1 MELKMDSKVQA
12 ELQCILDDELRW
24 VLDSKEGDD
33 YYCTYPADYRDE
45 ISSTTIKEIFQ
56 SDDPDA
62 VFYETINDSWFWF
75 IDNTQD
81 DTVTNVKMAWD
92 EDIAEWDEVEDEIT
106 TYIDEHVHW
115 QPDYRHYLDQMVNVD
130 ILIDT
135 GDGNYDYVLN
145 CVYPHYNG
153 RWDDEID
160 DKAALMWLTEQMGYT
175 KEQLNKA
182 CKDWDF
188 GGSAYLESV
197 ERELANCASH
207 MQQLVFLVSMTL
219 GECLQ
224 LNRRIAASQHPEFR
238 SEPWK
243 NASEDFITVPRTVM
257 CGLFDKWSGAG
268 SVLEIALE
276 KDLRIPLK
284 FIDGAVPDE
293 AVSGWNIGNV
303 YGMCAS
309 AWKTELIKEE
319 SHNV

>member
-1 MELKMDSKVQA
+1 MDSKVQA
-12 ELQCILDDELRW
+12 ELQCLLDDELRW

-33 YYCTYPADYRDE
+33 YFCTWPADYRDTLS
-45 ISSTTIKEIFQ
+45 SSTIKKIFQ

-62 VFYETINDSWFWF
+62 AFYETINDSWFWV
-75 IDNTQD
+75 INDTQD
-81 DTVTNVKMAWD
+81 DTVDNGEMAWD
-92 EDIAEWDEVEDEIT
+92 EDVAEWDEVEDEIT

-115 QPDYRHYLDQMVNVD
+115 QPDYRHYLDQTVNVD
-130 ILIDT
+130 VLIDT

-153 RWDDEID
+153 NGDDEID

-175 KEQLNKA
+175 KEQLDKA
-182 CKDWDF
+182 RKDLDF
-188 GGSAYLESV
+188 GSSAYLESV

-224 LNRRIAASQHPEFR
+224 LNQRISASQHLEFR

-243 NASEDFITVPRTVM
+243 NTSEDFITVPRTVM

>member
-62 VFYETINDSWFWF
+62 AFYETINDSWFWF
-75 IDNTQD
+75 IDDTQD

-92 EDIAEWDEVEDEIT
+92 EDVAEWDEVEDEIT
-106 TYIDEHVHW
+106 TYIDEHVIW
-115 QPDYRHYLDQMVNVD
+115 QPDYHHYLDQTVNVD
-130 ILIDT
+130 VLIDT

-153 RWDDEID
+153 DGDDEID

-175 KEQLNKA
+175 KEQLDKA
-182 CKDWDF
+182 RKDSDF

-197 ERELANCASH
+197 ERELANCTSH

-224 LNRRIAASQHPEFR
+224 LNQRISASQHPEFR

-243 NASEDFITVPRTVM
+243 NTSEDFITVPRTVM

>member
-319 SHNV
+319 SNNV